1 MAESLFVPVDADT
14 FVPTELSIGPWSRD
28 ALHGGPVAA
37 LLVRELETLGA
48 ACPMRLA
55 RITVELTRPVPL
67 EPLWMISQVVR
78 PGDKVNIVEA
88 SMGRGDGAEVA
99 KVRGVRIRTE
109 DVEFDD
115 GISDDVPPLPETPA
129 EVASLVVDEGGGEA
143 YHSHAVE
150 HRYTSGRFGTPG
162 PTFDWIRL
170 NVPVVPGED
179 PTGWQRAAAAADF
192 GNGISAVASFDGSS
206 LFINPDLTIHL
217 WREPEGEWI
226 GLDAQTRTSPTGIGM
241 AESAIWDRQGR
252 VGRGVQSLLL
262 DRT

>member
-14 FVPTELSIGPWSRD
+14 FLPTELSIGPWSRD

-37 LLVRELETLGA
+37 LLVRELESLDA
-48 ACPMRLA
+48 PCPMRLV

-78 PGDKVNIVEA
+78 PGAKVNIVEA

-109 DVEFDD
+109 DVDFDD
-115 GISDDVPPLPETPA
+115 GTSDEVPPLPDTSAAP
-129 EVASLVVDEGGGEA
+129 ASLVAAEPGEA

-170 NVPVVPGED
+170 NVPVVPGEA

-192 GNGISAVASFDGSS
+192 GNGISAVTSFDGSS
-206 LFINPDLTIHL
+206 LFINPDLTVHL
-217 WREPEGEWI
+217 WREPEGDWI

-262 DRT
+262 DRS